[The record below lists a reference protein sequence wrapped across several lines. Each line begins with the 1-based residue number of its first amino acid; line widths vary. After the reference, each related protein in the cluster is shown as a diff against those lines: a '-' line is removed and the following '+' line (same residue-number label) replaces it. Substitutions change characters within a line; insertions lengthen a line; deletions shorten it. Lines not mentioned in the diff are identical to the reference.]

1 MSTPTPLAGQE
12 SRAAIDGGSN
22 LTPDKEQPP
31 ATTTDAGTPPP
42 KLAQSSKE
50 TTTLDTE

>member
-1 MSTPTPLAGQE
+1 MSTPPPLAGPE

-22 LTPDKEQPP
+22 LTHDKEQPP
-31 ATTTDAGTPPP
+31 ATTTDAGTTSP
-42 KLAQSSKE
+42 KVAQSSKE